1 MKLNDLRSIDQLRD
15 FLDGTQAVV
24 FAVVTDKDERYQWIQ
39 QSLIKFRYGRLSK
52 ADKGI
57 VIRYLMKV
65 SGYSRQQVT
74 RLIGQYIQFGQVRRR
89 QCTVRGFARRYS
101 DEDVALLVE
110 VDRLHDTP
118 NGLAAKKLFER
129 AWRVHGELRY
139 RRLSGISVSHLYNLR
154 KSKGYRRRRGEQR
167 NTCARTVRIGER
179 CKPQPRTVV
188 PVIYAL
194 TRYIRVTGT
203 DTKVCTISMQ

>member
-1 MKLNDLRSIDQLRD
+1 MDSTEFDQVALWAFVESGQRYRNSLPD
-15 FLDGTQAVV
+15 ESERV
-24 FAVVTDKDERYQWIQ
+24 FAPA
-39 QSLIKFRYGRLSK
+39 GP
-52 ADKGI
+52 
-57 VIRYLMKV
+57 
-65 SGYSRQQVT
+65 

-154 KSKGYRRRRGEQR
+154 KSKG
-167 NTCARTVRIGER
+167 
-179 CKPQPRTVV
+179 
-188 PVIYAL
+188 L
-194 TRYIRVTGT
+194 
-203 DTKVCTISMQ
+203 